1 MLKMRKGCTVPFP
14 EKLEEGY
21 TEAEHRIVAN
31 VSADKIAAVMEHFIR
46 TRREPI
52 FFILELPARREAESE
67 VRTGETEH
75 FHKDIYY
82 IDPYPGANFA
92 RPV

>member
-1 MLKMRKGCTVPFP
+1 MRKGCTVPFP

-46 TRREPI
+46 TRREPVLSLI
-52 FFILELPARREAESE
+52 HI
-67 VRTGETEH
+67 
-75 FHKDIYY
+75 
-82 IDPYPGANFA
+82 
-92 RPV
+92 